1 MRIIILDT
9 LQENRSKPTAQ
20 NRPSDIK
27 PTDGRVVGFNSSKSQ
42 NDDDLGDVAT
52 NKTDRLQRSV
62 ICMTWHP
69 YNRPF
74 CVVGY
79 VVRGK
84 IIKNQFK

>member
-1 MRIIILDT
+1 MSRSSCQS

-20 NRPSDIK
+20 NRLWHIK
-27 PTDGRVVGFNSSKSQ
+27 PTDDRVVGFNSSKSQ

-52 NKTDRLQRSV
+52 NKTDRVTRSV

-69 YNRPF
+69 YNRPL

-84 IIKNQFK
+84 IIKKQFK